1 MQARHGAPSAKCILM
16 VAAAMFPTLVGADD
30 SAGPVDNSAATETSI
45 SVSSPRAPDPDPN
58 QALSAFRI
66 FTETW
71 MEKLRGASMLQP
83 VAASS
88 QGHALKRF
96 SVTHT
101 EEIKPTGSTANP
113 YVGILHYTEELYQ
126 CADSTETSC
135 TVVDST
141 PVTEIFRYQNGAWIY

>member
-1 MQARHGAPSAKCILM
+1 MRAQHDIPSAKYILM
-16 VAAAMFPTLVGADD
+16 VASMFSSFVAAAD
-30 SAGPVDNSAATETSI
+30 SASPVDNSAATETSI
-45 SVSSPRAPDPDPN
+45 SGSSPSAANPEPN

-88 QGHALKRF
+88 QGRALKRF

-101 EEIKPTGSTANP
+101 EEVKPTGSTTNP
-113 YVGILHYTEELYQ
+113 YIGILHYTEDLYQ

-135 TVVDST
+135 TIVDST